1 MSDRINKNGQVD
13 WPARSTRTA
22 QIQQV
27 TVVAVGWFKLA
38 IVEDNQNVVAG
49 SGAKSAIESIV
60 WPAKDK
66 HRDNYTNCRQY
77 MSAFDLIMAVGRS
90 TRCGP

>member
-1 MSDRINKNGQVD
+1 MSDRINSTKKRRGNGQVD

-38 IVEDNQNVVAG
+38 IEDNQNVVAG
-49 SGAKSAIESIV
+49 PGAKPAIESIV

-66 HRDNYTNCRQY
+66 HRDN
-77 MSAFDLIMAVGRS
+77 
-90 TRCGP
+90 